1 MSCGHG
7 AATLGARTGRVG
19 AMRSSTIR
27 ESSSLHPL
35 DLVDSDGV
43 IEAF

>member
-1 MSCGHG
+1 MNAVMSSN
-7 AATLGARTGRVG
+7 TGARTGRVG
-19 AMRSSTIR
+19 AMRPSTR

>member
-1 MSCGHG
+1 MNAVMSSN
-7 AATLGARTGRVG
+7 TGARTGRVG
-19 AMRSSTIR
+19 AMRPSTAR
-27 ESSSLHPL
+27 ESSNLHPL

>member
-1 MSCGHG
+1 MNAVMSSNTG
-7 AATLGARTGRVG
+7 APTGRVG

-35 DLVDSDGV
+35 DPVDSDGV